1 VMLCTLGG
9 IIGIFVGWGGAN
21 LLTSWK
27 GYETQISTGIAILAL
42 GFASATGVFF
52 GFYPAFRASRL
63 EPMDALRYE

>member
-9 IIGIFVGWGGAN
+9 VIGIFAGWGGAT
-21 LLTSWK
+21 LLTNWK
-27 GYETQISTGIAILAL
+27 GYETDISTSIAILAL